1 VTIRKGEPWGELVA
15 SPAGL
20 FVAADDAG
28 AGRFVRDALATGTE
42 VPPFGVAGGDLAR
55 TMGGGVP
62 GRFPGDVTRAAV
74 DLLRV
79 EADGRETV
87 AVAHVVAGTWW
98 RGDCRIA
105 LNAQYLGPLDLAP
118 RSHPNDG
125 RLDALVLA
133 PEMSWRARF
142 QARRRARS
150 GTHLPHPQLSMTQTA
165 AVSWTFDRALPVT
178 VDGERWGSATT
189 VTVTVLPDALVVHA

>member
-1 VTIRKGEPWGELVA
+1 VTIRKGEPWGI
-15 SPAGL
+15 P
-20 FVAADDAG
+20 VAAPLELFLADDDAA
-28 AGRFVRDALATGTE
+28 AGRFVRDALAAGRPT
-42 VPPFGVAGGDLAR
+42 PMLGVAGGDLAR

-62 GRFPGDVTRAAV
+62 GRFPGEVTRAPV

-79 EADGRETV
+79 TADGRDTV
-87 AVAHVVAGTWW
+87 AVAHVMVGSWW
-98 RGDCRIA
+98 RGECRIA

-133 PEMSWRARF
+133 PSMSWRARL

-165 AVSWTFDRALPVT
+165 TVEWTFGRPMPLEIDGVAWGRARV
-178 VDGERWGSATT
+178 
-189 VTVTVLPDALVVHA
+189 VTVTVAPDALVVYA